1 MPHTPQEVADVL
13 TAIAALLVALGGL
26 LGVVLVQARKAKAE
40 ATKTA
45 AETKTMLEQLRA
57 DTAIA
62 AHELQHNHGSS
73 VKDSQ
78 TRTERQVS
86 ELAARLDQVLAVQER
101 TNVEVRETRA
111 EMKETRADVQIMR
124 TEMRDDRA
132 SLDTERQARQDL
144 DAKADRTHTEIFGR
158 LNRIEGKS

>member
-1 MPHTPQEVADVL
+1 ML
-13 TAIAALLVALGGL
+13 TAIAALLEALGGL

-45 AETKTMLEQLRA
+45 AETKAMLEQLRA

-86 ELAARLDQVLAVQER
+86 ELAARVDQVLAVQER
-101 TNVEVRETRA
+101 TNLEVR
-111 EMKETRADVQIMR
+111 ETRADVQIMR

-132 SLDTERQARQDL
+132 SLDAERQARQDL
-144 DAKADRTHTEIFGR
+144 DSKADRTHSEIFGR

>member
-13 TAIAALLVALGGL
+13 TAITALLAALGGL

-40 ATKTA
+40 AAKTA
-45 AETKTMLEQLRA
+45 AETRAMLEQLRA
-57 DTAIA
+57 NTAIA

-78 TRTERQVS
+78 ARTERQVA
-86 ELAARLDQVLAVQER
+86 ELAARVDQVLAVQER
-101 TNVEVRETRA
+101 TNLEVR
-111 EMKETRADVQIMR
+111 ETRADVQIMR

-132 SLDTERQARQDL
+132 SLDAERQARQDL
-144 DAKADRTHTEIFGR
+144 DSKADRTHAEIFGR
-158 LNRIEGKS
+158 LNRVEGKS

>member
-45 AETKTMLEQLRA
+45 AETKAMLEQLHA
-57 DTAIA
+57 NTAIA

-86 ELAARLDQVLAVQER
+86 ELAARVDQVLAVQER
-101 TNVEVRETRA
+101 TNLEVR
-111 EMKETRADVQIMR
+111 ETRADVQIMR

-132 SLDTERQARQDL
+132 SLDAERQARQDL
-144 DAKADRTHTEIFGR
+144 DSKADRTHSEIFGR

>member
-57 DTAIA
+57 NTAIA
-62 AHELQHNHGSS
+62 PS
-73 VKDSQ
+73 VRNCS
-78 TRTERQVS
+78 
-86 ELAARLDQVLAVQER
+86 
-101 TNVEVRETRA
+101 
-111 EMKETRADVQIMR
+111 
-124 TEMRDDRA
+124 
-132 SLDTERQARQDL
+132 
-144 DAKADRTHTEIFGR
+144 
-158 LNRIEGKS
+158 

>member
-86 ELAARLDQVLAVQER
+86 ELAARVDQVLAVQER
-101 TNVEVRETRA
+101 TNLEVR
-111 EMKETRADVQIMR
+111 ETRADVQIMR

-132 SLDTERQARQDL
+132 SLDAERQARQDL
-144 DAKADRTHTEIFGR
+144 DSKADRTHSEIFGR

>member
-45 AETKTMLEQLRA
+45 AETKAMLEQLRA

-86 ELAARLDQVLAVQER
+86 ELAARVDQVLAVQER
-101 TNVEVRETRA
+101 TNLEVR
-111 EMKETRADVQIMR
+111 ETRADVQIMR

-132 SLDTERQARQDL
+132 SLDAERQARQDL
-144 DAKADRTHTEIFGR
+144 DSKADRTHSEIFGR
-158 LNRIEGKS
+158 LNRIEVKS

>member
-45 AETKTMLEQLRA
+45 AETKAMLEQLRA
-57 DTAIA
+57 NTAIA

-86 ELAARLDQVLAVQER
+86 ELAARVDQVLAVQER
-101 TNVEVRETRA
+101 TNLEVR
-111 EMKETRADVQIMR
+111 ETRADVQIMR

-132 SLDTERQARQDL
+132 SLDAERQARQDL
-144 DAKADRTHTEIFGR
+144 DSKADRTHTEIFSR
-158 LNRIEGKS
+158 LNRIEANNRGDSQ

>member
-57 DTAIA
+57 NTAIA

-78 TRTERQVS
+78 VRTERQIA
-86 ELAARLDQVLAVQER
+86 ELASRFDQILAVQER
-101 TNVEVRETRA
+101 TNLEVRETRQ
-111 EMKETRADVQIMR
+111 DIQIIR

-132 SLDTERQARQDL
+132 SLDAERQARQDL
-144 DAKADRTHTEIFGR
+144 DSKADRTHTEIFGR

>member
-45 AETKTMLEQLRA
+45 AETKAMLEQLRA

-86 ELAARLDQVLAVQER
+86 ELAARVDQVLAVQER
-101 TNVEVRETRA
+101 TNLEVR
-111 EMKETRADVQIMR
+111 ETRADVQIMR

-132 SLDTERQARQDL
+132 SLDAERQARQDL
-144 DAKADRTHTEIFGR
+144 DSKADRTHSEIFGR

>member
-13 TAIAALLVALGGL
+13 TAIAALVVALGGL
-26 LGVVLVQARKAKAE
+26 LGVVFVQGRKAKAE
-40 ATKTA
+40 AARTA

-57 DTAIA
+57 NTAIA

-86 ELAARLDQVLAVQER
+86 ELAARVDQVLAVQER
-101 TNVEVRETRA
+101 TNLEVR
-111 EMKETRADVQIMR
+111 ETRADVQIMR

-132 SLDTERQARQDL
+132 SLDAERQARQDL
-144 DAKADRTHTEIFGR
+144 DSKADRTHSEIFGR

>member
-13 TAIAALLVALGGL
+13 AAIAALLVALGGL

-45 AETKTMLEQLRA
+45 AETKAMLEQLRA

-86 ELAARLDQVLAVQER
+86 ELAARVDQVLAVQER
-101 TNVEVRETRA
+101 TNLEVRETRA
-111 EMKETRADVQIMR
+111 ASSDTWRSVRVCESF
-124 TEMRDDRA
+124 TE
-132 SLDTERQARQDL
+132 LP
-144 DAKADRTHTEIFGR
+144 
-158 LNRIEGKS
+158 